1 MVIVQLHGS
10 QSTARL
16 LTAFAAPLLPPVTRS
31 GTTRATTLVKSAVAL
46 LATDGG
52 ATRRPPLAAQPLVRH
67 QDALSLNQVLDMHTQ
82 QKASQTS
89 SAVSKMERA
98 IFRDD
103 IGGIVCGLFD
113 CANAIVLASYYSG
126 PAISFELLK
135 LSFHSYH
142 PRICISCSMS
152 YSKSVIYAFI
162 RQTCTQGIFS

>member
-1 MVIVQLHGS
+1 M
-10 QSTARL
+10 
-16 LTAFAAPLLPPVTRS
+16 
-31 GTTRATTLVKSAVAL
+31 KSAVAL

-113 CANAIVLASYYSG
+113 CANAIVLASYYITV
-126 PAISFELLK
+126 ALQ
-135 LSFHSYH
+135 YH
-142 PRICISCSMS
+142 LN
-152 YSKSVIYAFI
+152 F
-162 RQTCTQGIFS
+162 